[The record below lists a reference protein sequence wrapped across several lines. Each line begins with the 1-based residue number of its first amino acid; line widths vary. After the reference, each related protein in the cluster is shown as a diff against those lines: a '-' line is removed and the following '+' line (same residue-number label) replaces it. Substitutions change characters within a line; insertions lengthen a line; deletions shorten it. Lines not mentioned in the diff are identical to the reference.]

1 MQIEQR
7 EVWEKRV
14 EKLKTE
20 NRALRENL
28 TLLKKEGNHLQ
39 KTLKNRDRLFN
50 SIPAGIVLIQ
60 KDKIIDINEMALDQ
74 LGYTAEEAIGH
85 NFLDFVHPDLR
96 PIMRNPFKKR
106 GAGKLE
112 PEEFETDLVNK
123 NGETLCCELRVK
135 RIRHNGRTAFI
146 VNLTRIEKRKER
158 ERENVNSKKM
168 EAITTMASGLKEEFS
183 RYLDTIAKNTNELS
197 SRANPENRK
206 LKENLKEIKD
216 SLGRAW
222 STNYTLERIAK
233 MGDHKSG
240 MIPLDLK
247 KVVNEAV
254 RLTRPQWRDESDKS
268 GRKINLKTF
277 LRSVSPIVGD
287 PEEIRLVMINMI
299 MNAAEAMPEGG
310 EIYLTTEESAGYA
323 HIYIQDSGVGI
334 SDKIKDRIFDPFF
347 TTSGNDGT
355 GLGLSL
361 SYAIVKSHGGE
372 IEVSSQKNQGTIF
385 NLKFPLA
392 SQRQTPTAGSVRRK
406 IKDAR
411 ILIIEGDDIIRELL
425 SQLLMNKGCRV
436 MTAESG
442 LEGLSLLE
450 KKRFDLIITDIE
462 TSEMDERILVK
473 KIKSLDR
480 KLPLALITEQGNGLK
495 HNRILR
501 SAVELLIMKPI
512 DMNNVVKQVSEVLTN
527 RL

>member
-7 EVWEKRV
+7 EVWEKRI
-14 EKLKTE
+14 EKIKAE

-28 TLLKKEGNHLQ
+28 ALLKKEGNNLQ
-39 KTLKNRDRLFN
+39 KTLRNRDRLFH

-60 KDKIIDINEMALDQ
+60 KDKIADINEMALDQ

-85 NFLDFVHPDLR
+85 NFLDFIHPDLR
-96 PIMRNPFKKR
+96 PIMRNRFKKR

-112 PEEFETDLVNK
+112 PEEYETDLVNK
-123 NGETLCCELRVK
+123 DGETLCCELRVK
-135 RIRHNGRTAFI
+135 RIRHNGRMAFI
-146 VNLTRIEKRKER
+146 VNLTRLEKRKER
-158 ERENVNSKKM
+158 ERENLNSKKM
-168 EAITTMASGLKEEFS
+168 EALTTMASGLKEEFS
-183 RYLDTIAKNTNELS
+183 RYFDTIAKNTNELS
-197 SRANPENRK
+197 ASANPENMK
-206 LKENLKEIKD
+206 LMESLKEIKD

-222 STNYTLERIAK
+222 STNYMLEKISK

-240 MIPLDLK
+240 MVPLDLK

-254 RLTRPQWRDESDKS
+254 RLTRPQWKDEAERS

-287 PEEIRLVMINMI
+287 PEEIREVMINLI

-310 EIYLTTEESAGYA
+310 DIYLTTEENAGYA
-323 HIYIQDSGVGI
+323 QIYIQDSGVGI
-334 SDKIKDRIFDPFF
+334 SDQIKDRIFDPFF
-347 TTSGNDGT
+347 TTSGNDGI

-385 NLKFPLA
+385 NIKFPLA
-392 SQRQTPTAGSVRRK
+392 SQRKTPTTRSMGRK

-425 SQLLMNKGCRV
+425 SQLLMSKGCRV
-436 MTAESG
+436 MTADSG

-450 KKRFDLIITDIE
+450 KKKFDLIITDTE
-462 TSEMDERILVK
+462 TSEIDERILVK
-473 KIKSLDR
+473 KIKRMDP
-480 KLPLALITEQGNGLK
+480 KLPLALITERGTGLK
-495 HNRILR
+495 HNRIQR
-501 SAVELLIMKPI
+501 SAVELIIMKPL
-512 DMNNVVKQVSEVLTN
+512 DMNKVVKQVSEVLAKHI
-527 RL
+527 